1 MAGKTVSVLVLG
13 LETSCDETSAAVIAD
28 GRRIL
33 SNVISSQIPVHQKYG
48 GVVPELASRQHVE
61 NVVPVIDRALHEAGV
76 GLQDIQAV
84 GVTHG
89 PGLVGAL
96 LVGVASAKALAFAA
110 GIPLIGVH
118 HLEGHIFAALLTHPE
133 LEPPFVSLVVSGGH
147 TSLVYVADYSSFQ
160 LLGQTRDDAA
170 GEAFDKVARL
180 LGLPYPGGP
189 HVELL
194 AADGDCAAIRF
205 PRSFTGDGTFEF
217 SFSGLKSAVINYL
230 HTAAQRGLAVNK
242 ADVAAS
248 FQAAVVDVLVEKAGQ
263 ATRRCKCPTLVLA
276 GGVAANGSLR
286 SKLDACCR
294 AEGIR
299 LYCPELILCTDNA
312 AMIGCR
318 AYYQLRSGD
327 IADLSLNAIPG
338 LPLGGKPGVGNVDK
352 KTTSDPEVDFIRG

>member
-1 MAGKTVSVLVLG
+1 MSRLVLG

-33 SNVISSQIPVHQKYG
+33 SNVISSQIPIHQKYG
-48 GVVPELASRQHVE
+48 GVVPELASRRHLE
-61 NVVPVIDRALHEAGV
+61 NVVPVVDQALAEAGMTLKDLD
-76 GLQDIQAV
+76 GI

-96 LVGVASAKALAFAA
+96 LVGVAAAKALAFAA
-110 GIPLIGVH
+110 GIPLLGVH

-147 TSLVYVADYSSFQ
+147 TSLVHVRDYSTFE

-189 HVELL
+189 HVEQL
-194 AADGDCAAIRF
+194 AAAGDPAAIHF
-205 PRSFTGDGTFEF
+205 PRSFTGGDSFEF

-230 HTAAQRGLAVNK
+230 HTASQRKEPVN
-242 ADVAAS
+242 ASDVAAS
-248 FQAAVVDVLVEKAGQ
+248 FQAAVVDVLVQKALQ
-263 ATRRCKCPTLVLA
+263 AVRQCGGSKLVLA

-286 SKLDACCR
+286 R
-294 AEGIR
+294 ALQERCSAADIGF
-299 LYCPELILCTDNA
+299 YYPDSILCTDNA

-318 AYYQLRSGD
+318 AYYQLLSGD

-338 LPLGGKPGVGNVDK
+338 LPLGGKLK
-352 KTTSDPEVDFIRG
+352 